1 MKKIDFLPER
11 IKRQR
16 RRSRLLK
23 KQGAALAAVFAV
35 LCGLGY
41 FNHGRVRSV
50 RAELVMR
57 QRDQQAMQSRL
68 AMIPELMAQQADG
81 RIKQRISEELGSR
94 VDVRAVM
101 AELGR
106 LLPPSSALLSME
118 LSTIEMRSG
127 AAARLEGQLRAPTQ
141 PRVKLLITG
150 VAPTDVDVAN
160 FIGQLS
166 ASPLF
171 EDVNMGYSRTIQV
184 DDDRRDARSFQVSC
198 LLPR

>member
-1 MKKIDFLPER
+1 MKRIDFLPER

-16 RRSRLLK
+16 RRRRVLQ
-23 KQGAALAAVFAV
+23 KQGAAGVVVVALLA
-35 LCGLGY
+35 GLGY
-41 FNHGRVRSV
+41 MNQGRVSQARG
-50 RAELVMR
+50 ELVMR
-57 QRDQQAMQSRL
+57 QRDQQAMQMRL
-68 AMIPELMAQQADG
+68 AMIPDLLAQQAEG

-101 AELGR
+101 VELGR
-106 LLPPSSALLSME
+106 LLPPSAALLSLD
-118 LSTIEMRSG
+118 LSTVETQSRQG
-127 AAARLEGQLRAPTQ
+127 ATFAGGLQAPTE
-141 PRVKLLITG
+141 PRVKLIITG

-171 EDVNMGYSRTIQV
+171 EDVNMGYARTIQV
-184 DDDRRDARSFQVSC
+184 DDQQRNARSFQVTC